1 MNTEAKLFIIVEGIN
16 DIVFIKDFLEIHFN
30 YLSTE
35 KLKSDTI
42 LLEVNDIVIFSTKGK
57 DINETK
63 KQNLV
68 QEINKRNPENIIF
81 IFDADDNYKDAKDS
95 IKEICKYDES
105 LKNSKYFL
113 FPDDENIGE
122 LEHFLE
128 KIAIKK
134 DIFECWEQFE
144 ICINTKGNNFT
155 IPAKKSKIHTYLEV
169 LNPNTKKGKDNCKE
183 PNRDYTDKTK
193 WNLNDKNIFVVNKLF
208 SFLNQFIKTNN
219 E

>member
-81 IFDADDNYKDAKDS
+81 IFDADDNYKDAKDN

-105 LKNSKYFL
+105 L
-113 FPDDENIGE
+113 
-122 LEHFLE
+122 
-128 KIAIKK
+128 
-134 DIFECWEQFE
+134 
-144 ICINTKGNNFT
+144 
-155 IPAKKSKIHTYLEV
+155 
-169 LNPNTKKGKDNCKE
+169 
-183 PNRDYTDKTK
+183 
-193 WNLNDKNIFVVNKLF
+193 
-208 SFLNQFIKTNN
+208 
-219 E
+219 

>member
-16 DIVFIKDFLEIHFN
+16 DIVFIKDFLKIHFRYIN
-30 YLSTE
+30 NQ
-35 KLKSDTI
+35 KINGDTV
-42 LLEVNDIVIFSTKGK
+42 LLEINDIIIYSTKGK
-57 DINETK
+57 DLDNSK

-81 IFDADDNYKDAKDS
+81 VFDADDNYKDAKDN
-95 IKEICKYDES
+95 IKGICKYNES
-105 LKNSKYFL
+105 LKNSKCFL

-144 ICINTKGNNFT
+144 LCISTIENNFT
-155 IPAKKSKIHTYLEV
+155 IPAKKSKIHTYLKV

-183 PNRDYTDKTK
+183 PNRDYTETTK
-193 WNLNDKNIFVVNKLF
+193 WNLNDKNIPVVNKLF